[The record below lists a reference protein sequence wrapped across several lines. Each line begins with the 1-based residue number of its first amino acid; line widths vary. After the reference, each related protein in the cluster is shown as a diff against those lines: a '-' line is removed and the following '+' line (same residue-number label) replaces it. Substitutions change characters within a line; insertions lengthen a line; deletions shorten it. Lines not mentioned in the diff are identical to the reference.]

1 MNDLPPKTGTAIC
14 DLPVLNDVICGKQS
28 KRTGDDQMDDSKH
41 SYYINIQSHELFSE
55 PYGAE
60 WDFKIEATASQ
71 AAVLERL
78 FDKTDETDW
87 ESYVRAHIPYL
98 EYHHQ
103 PQNKEYDLRM
113 ILIYSLLYY
122 LGDEK
127 SRLHIRNMGIL
138 NEDLVNEQAIL
149 GYREF

>member
-1 MNDLPPKTGTAIC
+1 MAEPR
-14 DLPVLNDVICGKQS
+14 Q
-28 KRTGDDQMDDSKH
+28 
-41 SYYINIQSHELFSE
+41 SYYINIQSHEIFSE
-55 PYGAE
+55 PNVEE
-60 WDFKIEATASQ
+60 WDFKIEATTSQ

-87 ESYVRAHIPYL
+87 ESYFRAHVPYL

-113 ILIYSLLYY
+113 LLIYKFLYY

-127 SRLHIRNMGIL
+127 TRGHICEMGIL
-138 NEDLVNEQAIL
+138 NEEEVQEQSIL